1 MPFRFD
7 PREHLALGRY
17 ALRWLL
23 VATPVAVAIGLA
35 CAVFLYALDVVTN
48 ARESH
53 PALLYFLPL
62 GGVLIAALYHYL
74 GRSAERGNNLLI
86 DEVHEPSAGVPAR
99 MAPLILLT
107 TVLTHLFGGSAGR
120 EGTAIQMG
128 GSIASSLA
136 RPFKLSAQTSRTLL
150 MLGMA
155 AGFGAVF
162 GTPLAGAV
170 FAMEVLAVGR
180 ITYEA
185 LLPCLIAAILA
196 DYTCAASLRPV
207 GLTHT
212 DYHFHLTMPHLHPLT
227 LAEITLAAVA
237 FGLAAHLFAELTH
250 SLGRL
255 SKKLIP
261 HPLLRPVVGGL
272 LIIGLVYL
280 LGTRDYIG
288 LGVHPSPGGHVSITT
303 AFTPEGATA
312 LSWFWKLLLTAVTLS
327 TGFKGGEVTPL
338 FFIGAT
344 LGNVCAKL
352 LHVPADI
359 FPLFPAAGFVAV
371 FAGATNT
378 PLACTLMG
386 IELFG
391 GDQTIYLAVACF
403 VAYFFSGHTGIYSSQ
418 RFATPKH
425 PDLPLQASRR

>member
-1 MPFRFD
+1 MPFRFN

-23 VATPVAVAIGLA
+23 VATPVSVAIGIA
-35 CAVFLYALDVVTN
+35 CAIFLYALDVATN
-48 ARESH
+48 TREAH

-62 GGVLIAALYHYL
+62 GGVLIASLYHYL
-74 GRSAERGNNLLI
+74 GRSAEGGNNLLI

-136 RPFKLSAQTSRTLL
+136 RPFKLAVQTARTLL
-150 MLGMA
+150 MVGMA

-185 LLPCLIAAILA
+185 LLPCLIAAVIA
-196 DYTCAASLRPV
+196 DYTCGAALHLVHVS
-207 GLTHT
+207 HT
-212 DYHFHLTMPHLHPLT
+212 DYHFHLTMPHLDAAT
-227 LAEITLAAVA
+227 LAKIAVAAVA
-237 FGLAAHLFAELTH
+237 FGLVANLFAEVTH
-250 SLGRL
+250 GLGRV

-261 HPLLRPVVGGL
+261 HPLLRPVVGGIL
-272 LIIGLVYL
+272 VIGIVYL

-303 AFTPEGATA
+303 AFTPAGATSM
-312 LSWFWKLLLTAVTLS
+312 SWFWKLLLTAVTLS
-327 TGFKGGEVTPL
+327 MGFKGGEVTPL

-344 LGNVCAKL
+344 LGNVCAKV
-352 LHVPADI
+352 LHVPADV

-391 GDQTIYLAVACF
+391 GDQSIYLAVACF

-425 PDLPLQASRR
+425 PDLPLHASRR